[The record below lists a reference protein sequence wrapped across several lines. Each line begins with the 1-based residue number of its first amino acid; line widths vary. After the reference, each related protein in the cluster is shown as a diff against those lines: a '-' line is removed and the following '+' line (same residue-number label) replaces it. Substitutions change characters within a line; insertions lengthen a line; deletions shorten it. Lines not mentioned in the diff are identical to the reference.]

1 MVWPSEYVDGPRP
14 FNRCVTPPTRGDW
27 VGGLSKVGGSV
38 GLGPQLGMGQPNPA
52 GGQLGRKCLRGFC
65 LILGDFGWVVGI
77 TPRGGCGWVVG
88 FFKKKSGPMGGFW
101 PGEKY
106 PPPTTHC
113 ICWRGCSHFLFGTTL
128 WQFTCHTPSRPHV
141 IKLIG
146 DCVTAYF
153 PAEAA
158 GEAVEAAKAVILPQG
173 VPSMPLLKV
182 HHPP

>member
-1 MVWPSEYVDGPRP
+1 MVWPSVPFIDEYVDGPRP

-88 FFKKKSGPMGGFW
+88 FFKKKKWANGRVLARG
-101 PGEKY
+101 KV
-106 PPPTTHC
+106 PTPNNSLHLLARLFTFLVWHHTLAVHL
-113 ICWRGCSHFLFGTTL
+113 SHA
-128 WQFTCHTPSRPHV
+128 V
-141 IKLIG
+141 
-146 DCVTAYF
+146 
-153 PAEAA
+153 PAPRHQA
-158 GEAVEAAKAVILPQG
+158 
-173 VPSMPLLKV
+173 
-182 HHPP
+182 HR

>member
-88 FFKKKSGPMGGFW
+88 FFQKKKVGQWAGFGPGKSTHPQQLTASVGEVVHISCLAPHSGSSPVTRR
-101 PGEKY
+101 PG
-106 PPPTTHC
+106 PT
-113 ICWRGCSHFLFGTTL
+113 S
-128 WQFTCHTPSRPHV
+128 SSSS
-141 IKLIG
+141 
-146 DCVTAYF
+146 VTA
-153 PAEAA
+153 
-158 GEAVEAAKAVILPQG
+158 
-173 VPSMPLLKV
+173 
-182 HHPP
+182 